1 MICPYIEI
9 TTIKATTA
17 VQTSTTPPATTTKT
31 EICKHLHGN
40 CYSCL
45 HIGSPC
51 YFATYDNLKNQCME
65 KTTMVENLIDFGQG
79 AKLENLITNV
89 NDCYKTTLT
98 TTKIA
103 DSTTK
108 MTVKKRK
115 MYFENPSQTK
125 ITRNITEGTTT
136 KSQTKT
142 QRPKIITTNKN
153 KSGDICNLPFETGPC
168 RAAIPKWYYDSE

>member
-1 MICPYIEI
+1 
-9 TTIKATTA
+9 
-17 VQTSTTPPATTTKT
+17 
-31 EICKHLHGN
+31 
-40 CYSCL
+40 
-45 HIGSPC
+45 
-51 YFATYDNLKNQCME
+51 ME

-89 NDCYKTTLT
+89 NDCYKSTLT

-142 QRPKIITTNKN
+142 QRPKIITSNKN